1 MYNFKNNNIMNKIL
15 SVFCMC
21 AMALQV
27 FAAPNYTA
35 KAKITITSA
44 NADAKTI
51 TLRQAATFSDGYDDG
66 YDAEGLGSDLYVIAS
81 NNSHWQQW
89 ATNNLD
95 GAIIGFKSGIDE
107 TYTITVSNVA
117 GSETLYLWDW
127 DFKSYALTE
136 GASYTFDAEA
146 NATIENRFSIHK
158 VVPVQL
164 KGEMVGTDCGANQNE
179 WCDEALT
186 VSANNETAS
195 YSQNI
200 TAGWYNFGL
209 YINGVY
215 KNNHAEFSRD
225 NNEQGGFSYDDQNS
239 WMYADIDGEY
249 TFTWNYATQKLT
261 ITFPAAPAPTYE
273 TSVTTNAKGL
283 ATFSYDSD
291 LQAVENDVKLYK
303 GDLNGN
309 VLDLAEVNYVK
320 ANQGVIVYGAAN
332 TTYHFNVG
340 TGTSD
345 FTGNELLPA
354 SAWDYAA
361 QDGYSIYVLSGN
373 MLYLY
378 EGDQMK
384 PNKAFL
390 KVNQNPISG
399 NAPARISMRFN
410 GTQDVENAEAEDA
423 KAVKFVEN
431 GQVFIRRGN
440 EVYNLQGQIVK

>member
-1 MYNFKNNNIMNKIL
+1 MKKIFL
-15 SVFCMC
+15 MLLGIAATIN
-21 AMALQV
+21 AMAV
-27 FAAPNYTA
+27 DYTA
-35 KAKITITSA
+35 KAKITVSSTTGFYCDLMLSESTEYGDLTGSPIYLS
-44 NADAKTI
+44 
-51 TLRQAATFSDGYDDG
+51 GYKV
-66 YDAEGLGSDLYVIAS
+66 ALYVINGSSLLQIARAAS
-81 NNSHWQQW
+81 LNDVPL
-89 ATNNLD
+89 ALKTD
-95 GAIIGFKSGIDE
+95 AGTD
-107 TYTITVSNVA
+107 YTFTVSNVE
-117 GSETLYLWDW
+117 GTNPLYLMDSETGVNYLLDGTS
-127 DFKSYALTE
+127 FTIENLP
-136 GASYTFDAEA
+136 A
-146 NATIENRFSIHK
+146 NSTIENRFTLGRPSAPAPAYVIMKGDFANPGGTWDYSTGNFTDNGATFTKELNLAADTWYHFQLEEGYSPALIAANGSAFDKDHK
-158 VVPVQL
+158 SYIVPATGWVEQL
-164 KGEMVGTDCGANQNE
+164 TLHTDAAGT
-179 WCDEALT
+179 
-186 VSANNETAS
+186 
-195 YSQNI
+195 
-200 TAGWYNFGL
+200 
-209 YINGVY
+209 
-215 KNNHAEFSRD
+215 
-225 NNEQGGFSYDDQNS
+225 
-239 WMYADIDGEY
+239 Y
-249 TFTWNYATQKLT
+249 TFTWTYANDKLE

-273 TSVTTNAKGL
+273 TSVTTNANGL
-283 ATFSYDSD
+283 ATFSYNAD
-291 LQAVENDVKLYK
+291 LQAVESDVKLYK

-309 VLDLAEVNYVK
+309 ELVLSGVNYVK

>member
-1 MYNFKNNNIMNKIL
+1 MKKIFL
-15 SVFCMC
+15 MLLGIAATIN
-21 AMALQV
+21 AMAV
-27 FAAPNYTA
+27 DYTA
-35 KAKITITSA
+35 KAKITVSSTTGFYCDLMLSESTEYGDLTGSPIYLS
-44 NADAKTI
+44 
-51 TLRQAATFSDGYDDG
+51 GYKV
-66 YDAEGLGSDLYVIAS
+66 ALYVINGSSLLQIARAAS
-81 NNSHWQQW
+81 LNDVPL
-89 ATNNLD
+89 ALKTD
-95 GAIIGFKSGIDE
+95 AGTD
-107 TYTITVSNVA
+107 YTFTVSNVE
-117 GSETLYLWDW
+117 GTNPLYLMDSETGVNYLLDGTS
-127 DFKSYALTE
+127 FTIENLP
-136 GASYTFDAEA
+136 A
-146 NATIENRFSIHK
+146 NSTIENRFTLGRPSAPAPAYVIMKGDFANPGGTWDYSTGNFTDNGATFTKELNLAADTWYHFQLEEGYSPALIAANGSAFDKDHK
-158 VVPVQL
+158 SYIVPATGWVEQL
-164 KGEMVGTDCGANQNE
+164 TLHTDAAGT
-179 WCDEALT
+179 
-186 VSANNETAS
+186 
-195 YSQNI
+195 
-200 TAGWYNFGL
+200 
-209 YINGVY
+209 
-215 KNNHAEFSRD
+215 
-225 NNEQGGFSYDDQNS
+225 
-239 WMYADIDGEY
+239 Y
-249 TFTWNYATQKLT
+249 TFTWTYANDKLE

-273 TSVTTNAKGL
+273 TSVTTNANGL
-283 ATFSYDSD
+283 ATFSYNAD
-291 LQAVENDVKLYK
+291 LQAVESDVKLYK

-309 VLDLAEVNYVK
+309 ELVLSGVNYVK

-378 EGDQMK
+378 KGDTMK

-390 KVNQNPISG
+390 KVQNPISG

>member
-1 MYNFKNNNIMNKIL
+1 M
-15 SVFCMC
+15 
-21 AMALQV
+21 LQIV
-27 FAAPNYTA
+27 VDNP
-35 KAKITITSA
+35 
-44 NADAKTI
+44 
-51 TLRQAATFSDGYDDG
+51 FSDAYDNG
-66 YDAEGLGSDLYVIAS
+66 YDAVIGANQPGGLYVYS
-81 NNSHWQQW
+81 GSERYSFW
-89 ATNNLD
+89 ATNVLGTNLPMGF
-95 GAIIGFKSGIDE
+95 GAVGDTEYTLSFQYFSGESYTIYDKEKDE
-107 TYTITVSNVA
+107 TITVNASTPNYVFTIDGSLVNTAINDRFIINPDYVFMKGDFDAPNAGNEWIYTDDFTKNGATASLEMSLVADAWYHFQIVVNGATGANCSAFDKDNKSYVVPTTGFGTQMTLHTDVA
-117 GSETLYLWDW
+117 GT
-127 DFKSYALTE
+127 
-136 GASYTFDAEA
+136 
-146 NATIENRFSIHK
+146 
-158 VVPVQL
+158 
-164 KGEMVGTDCGANQNE
+164 
-179 WCDEALT
+179 
-186 VSANNETAS
+186 
-195 YSQNI
+195 
-200 TAGWYNFGL
+200 
-209 YINGVY
+209 
-215 KNNHAEFSRD
+215 
-225 NNEQGGFSYDDQNS
+225 
-239 WMYADIDGEY
+239 Y
-249 TFTWNYATQKLT
+249 TFTWTYATNTLE
-261 ITFPAAPAPTYE
+261 IGFPTAPAPVYVAE
-273 TSVTTNAKGL
+273 VTTNAYGL
-283 ATFSYDSD
+283 ATFSYASD
-291 LQAVENDVKLYK
+291 LEAVENDVKLYK

-309 VLDLAEVNYVK
+309 ELVLSGVNYVK

-378 EGDQMK
+378 EGTNMK

>member
-1 MYNFKNNNIMNKIL
+1 MKKLALMLLGFAATIN
-15 SVFCMC
+15 
-21 AMALQV
+21 AMAV
-27 FAAPNYTA
+27 DYTA
-35 KAKITITSA
+35 KAVVTLQSEA
-44 NADAKTI
+44 GYMCEL
-51 TLRQAATFSDGYDDG
+51 TLRQADEYGALNG
-66 YDAEGLGSDLYVIAS
+66 ADLYMDGLHVALYAINGTTPLQIAK
-81 NNSHWQQW
+81 
-89 ATNNLD
+89 ATDLD
-95 GAIIGFKSGIDE
+95 GTKVGFMGDAS
-107 TYTITVSNVA
+107 TSYTLTVSNVA

-164 KGEMVGTDCGANQNE
+164 KGEMVGTDCGANQDE

-273 TSVTTNAKGL
+273 TSVTTNAYGL
-283 ATFSYDSD
+283 ATFSYASD
-291 LQAVENDVKLYK
+291 LEAVENDVKLYK

-309 VLDLAEVNYVK
+309 VLDLDEVDYVK
-320 ANQGVIVYGAAN
+320 ANEGVIVYGAAN

-340 TGTSD
+340 NGGTSD

-431 GQVFIRRGN
+431 GEIFIRRGN